1 MRNDGAVLRQILK
14 ERDLYIQDV
23 ADALGITRQAINNYF
38 NTKKF
43 SYKTMQKIIRY
54 LYISETQCVNYNEPD
69 VNNIEQ
75 IETTTF
81 IESSKRIT
89 KKYMTIYERVRVLG
103 ERAKQLSLGAKP
115 LIKGVENMDPKVVAR
130 MELEKKVIPLII
142 IRTLPN
148 GQKEKWRVSELE
160 IIN

>member
-54 LYISETQCVNYNEPD
+54 LYMSETQFVNYNEPD

-75 IETTTF
+75 IETTT
-81 IESSKRIT
+81 ESNYDICLEQLKT
-89 KKYMTIYERVRVLG
+89 TNKMLEKALDNEA
-103 ERAKQLSLGAKP
+103 RALSL
-115 LIKGVENMDPKVVAR
+115 LDHFIHN
-130 MELEKKVIPLII
+130 KK
-142 IRTLPN
+142 
-148 GQKEKWRVSELE
+148 
-160 IIN
+160 